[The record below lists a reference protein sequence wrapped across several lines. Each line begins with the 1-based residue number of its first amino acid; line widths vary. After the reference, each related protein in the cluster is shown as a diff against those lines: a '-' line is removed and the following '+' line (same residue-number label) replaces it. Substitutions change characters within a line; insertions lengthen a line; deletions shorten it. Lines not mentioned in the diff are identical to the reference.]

1 MKRPHTVIR
10 GLGAAALSASVLYL
24 LAVTAGTPN
33 AAAAFAAIRASAP
46 KGAIRWELG
55 DLWVRDTL
63 SGATVMALAQSPLL
77 MSAREEVAQLWSQR
91 EETAAKGEEKE
102 EDAVIVPVEE
112 TPLVSQTP
120 TDNGVEGRTLVPSSA
135 EGYVVSG
142 LAYFSNATD
151 YPVTAGEVGQ
161 PFAASLGEGT
171 PQILIIHTHGSE
183 SYTPAEEQGIVWSG
197 DHRTT
202 DSRYNV
208 VAAGDVM
215 AEVFSAAGIS
225 VLHDRT
231 LYDYPSYN
239 GAYDR
244 SLEAIAAYLEEH
256 PSIRFILDVHRDA
269 IEDGEGNQYKVVCET
284 PEGTSAQMTLVVGSD
299 GGGLEHPAWRENL
312 KLAAAIQNQLL
323 EENSQLMRPILL
335 RNSRYNQPATTGSL
349 LVEVG
354 AAGNSPEEA
363 ALAARLFAQGM
374 IRVIA
379 GGDA

>member
-1 MKRPHTVIR
+1 MVIR
-10 GLGAAALSASVLYL
+10 RLGAVGLSAAVLYL
-24 LAVTAGTPN
+24 VGVTAGTKS
-33 AAAAFAAIRASAP
+33 AAAALDAIRDSAP
-46 KGAIRWELG
+46 EGALRWELG
-55 DLWVRDTL
+55 DLWVRDNL

-77 MSAREEVAQLWSQR
+77 MSAREEVAALWSAR
-91 EETAAKGEEKE
+91 EDEPAVRQEE
-102 EDAVIVPVEE
+102 EDTVIVPVEE
-112 TPLVSQTP
+112 TPLVPDAP
-120 TDNGVEGRTLVPSSA
+120 TDNGVAARTLVPSSP
-135 EGYVVSG
+135 EGYTVSG
-142 LAYFSNATD
+142 RAYIANSTD
-151 YPVTAGEVGQ
+151 YAITPEEVAQ
-161 PFAASLGEGT
+161 PFAAALGEGS
-171 PQILIIHTHGSE
+171 PQILILHTHGSE
-183 SYTPAEEQGIVWSG
+183 SYTPAETEGIVWSG

-284 PEGTSAQMTLVVGSD
+284 EEGTSAQMTLVVGSD
-299 GGGLEHPAWRENL
+299 GGGLEHPGWRENL
-312 KLAAAIQNQLL
+312 KLAAAIQNRLL
-323 EENSQLMRPILL
+323 EENDHLCRPILL
-335 RNSRYNQPATTGSL
+335 RNSRYNQHATTGSL
-349 LVEVG
+349 LVEIG

-363 ALAARLFAQGM
+363 ALAAKLFAEGM
-374 IRVIA
+374 VEVIKK
-379 GGDA
+379 